1 MVNWQSKARTSNCYL
16 FAVYMPDYGG
26 KKVIAVS
33 ANLPPISDN
42 RPVIA
47 AYVRRNILPRWGN
60 LLLILIKNVVGS
72 LLYMLPPFMS
82 KIILDTVLPKG
93 NWNLLL
99 IVVFCTVAAPIVGSV
114 MIILEVM
121 WGRFMV
127 QLSSRGRADLYN
139 GIQYQPYAWTSRR
152 QIGDLLAR
160 MLDDTRRLTD
170 QAGQAGFAL
179 LLTVS
184 VAVGAGILITFQPVL
199 GAVVLTLWV
208 GQSGLMSFLASA
220 VKRNSAEAA
229 SRSSV
234 VAEKVREIVSASMF
248 IKASGMEAKALERV
262 RGCLHE
268 EWKVMRKGL
277 LIDHRV
283 GLLNG
288 GWDACNFVA
297 MYAVGGWFV
306 LNYQMTIGSLVAF
319 VAVYNWVRPFGVQ
332 LITMALAWIKALP
345 SIDRVVEIAF
355 SVTETAAGRIPAE
368 PVGMEARQVTF
379 RYGDRKVLDNVSIRV
394 GAGTV
399 VSIVGSRGSG
409 KSTLADLLLGL
420 REPESGDIRIG
431 GIPLQ
436 QVDRNWL
443 RRNVLCVTQ
452 DVMLR
457 NGTMLDNILFGA
469 EAAEE
474 EVREAARLAQLEEWV
489 RGLPNGWDT
498 EVGEQAWQI
507 SGGERQRIS
516 IARALL
522 RKPAVLIF
530 DEATSALDQ
539 ETERRLLDSLF
550 QYSRDRGA
558 ALVFI
563 THRLDVAAQS
573 DEVWVMSEGK
583 FVERGTPEELLRGA
597 SAYREL
603 WSAQY
608 WGGLV

>member
-1 MVNWQSKARTSNCYL
+1 
-16 FAVYMPDYGG
+16 MPDYGR

-60 LLLILIKNVVGS
+60 LLLILLKNVVGS
-72 LLYMLPPFMS
+72 LLYMLPQFMS

-99 IVVFCTVAAPIVGSV
+99 IVVICTVAAPIVGSV
-114 MIILEVM
+114 MIVLEVM
-121 WGRFMV
+121 WGRFML
-127 QLSSRGRADLYN
+127 QLSSRGRAGLYN
-139 GIQYQPYAWTSRR
+139 GIQYKPYAWTSSRP
-152 QIGDLLAR
+152 IGDLLAR

-170 QAGQAGFAL
+170 QAGQVGFAL
-179 LLTVS
+179 LLMVS
-184 VAVGAGILITFQPVL
+184 VVVGAGILITFHPVL
-199 GAVVLTLWV
+199 GAVVLTFWV
-208 GQSGLMSFLASA
+208 GQSVLMSFLASA
-220 VKRNSAEAA
+220 VKKNSAEAA
-229 SRSSV
+229 SRSSI

-248 IKASGMEAKALERV
+248 IKASGMEAKALGQV
-262 RGCLHE
+262 RESLHE
-268 EWKVMRKGL
+268 EWKYMRKGL

-288 GWDACNFVA
+288 GWNACNFVA

-306 LNYQMTIGSLVAF
+306 LNHQMTIGSLVAF
-319 VAVYNWVRPFGVQ
+319 VAVYNWVRPFGVM
-332 LITMALAWIKALP
+332 LISMALAMIKALP

-355 SVTETAAGRIPAE
+355 PVTETASGRIPVV
-368 PVGMEARQVTF
+368 PVSVEAHQVTF
-379 RYGDRKVLDNVSIRV
+379 RYEDRKVLDNVSIRV
-394 GAGTV
+394 DAGTV

-409 KSTLADLLLGL
+409 KSTLAELLLGL
-420 REPESGDIRIG
+420 SEPESGNVRLGD
-431 GIPLQ
+431 IPLQ
-436 QVDRNWL
+436 QVDRGWL

-469 EAAEE
+469 EATEE
-474 EVREAARLAQLEEWV
+474 EVREAIRLAQLEEWV
-489 RGLPNGWDT
+489 SRLPNGWDT
-498 EVGEQAWQI
+498 RVGEQAWQI

-558 ALVFI
+558 VLIFI
-563 THRLDVAAQS
+563 THRLDVAARS
-573 DEVWVMSEGK
+573 DEVWVMSEGR
-583 FVERGTPEELLRGA
+583 FVERGTHEDLLRRTG
-597 SAYREL
+597 AYREL
-603 WSAQY
+603 WSAQF
-608 WGGLV
+608 